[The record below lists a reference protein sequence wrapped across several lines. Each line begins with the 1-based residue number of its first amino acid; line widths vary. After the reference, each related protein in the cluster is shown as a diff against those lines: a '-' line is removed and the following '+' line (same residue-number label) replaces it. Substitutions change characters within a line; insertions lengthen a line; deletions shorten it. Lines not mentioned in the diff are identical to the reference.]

1 MKIECSE
8 VPKPSFL
15 PLLWPAERKMPA
27 PSEAKCGWNICRRID
42 PNSSFVYQNNNTQC
56 QLCKTLAWPIISH
69 SWFGIEFSPLEQPFF
84 CVLGRFWDDDEQSNE
99 QPTGWSKSKP
109 VLDQWEGSLLQNPDF
124 QIVSHRLAQ
133 PEVSKDTLL
142 RLEEMFRQQPEWVS
156 PTMWKLWSDFA
167 CKVVCQ
173 GKDNNKRFLQYLT
186 TYLKR

>member
-1 MKIECSE
+1 MDRSHLQDVQPRGRLGDAQLPAACIVKGLGKLGKNKIN
-8 VPKPSFL
+8 K
-15 PLLWPAERKMPA
+15 
-27 PSEAKCGWNICRRID
+27 
-42 PNSSFVYQNNNTQC
+42 TQC

-69 SWFGIEFSPLEQPFF
+69 SWFGNEFFPLEQPFF
-84 CVLGRFWDDDEQSNE
+84 CVLGVFGKMMNNE

-109 VLDQWEGSLLQNPDF
+109 VLDQWEVSLLQNPDF